1 MVWTLG
7 GEVAGYDPNRRQSR
21 IDGWRQ
27 VALAIVGADGYDH
40 PRTAHATAER
50 PIAPFYQGEPW
61 LTLTLNQH
69 GHGDFDLDPTHY
81 QEYFA
86 AHSETPLVEGE
97 SLCEGLITV
106 ESAGRRPLTDT
117 MVRQSAYRAMQSG
130 CLRLYLRCSGLLER
144 RMGLR

>member
-69 GHGDFDLDPTHY
+69 GHGDFDLDPAHY

-97 SLCEGLITV
+97 SLYEGLITV
-106 ESAGRRPLTDT
+106 ESAGRGG
-117 MVRQSAYRAMQSG
+117 SAKPPVQPPEALNEFHDENVQPTNASKA
-130 CLRLYLRCSGLLER
+130 SER
-144 RMGLR
+144 